1 MWLRVRHSRCSSPWV
16 TRNSSILFIAPMKK
30 MILNWD
36 IPIVTRL
43 HRKMGEN
50 TDRRKGTASER
61 AEDAFLHTDICRGV
75 RGRWLGL
82 I

>member
-1 MWLRVRHSRCSSPWV
+1 MYFMVRHSRCSLPWV
-16 TRNSSILFIAPMKK
+16 TINSSILFIAPMKK

-50 TDRRKGTASER
+50 TDRRKGTVSER
-61 AEDAFLHTDICRGV
+61 RRGFQSV
-75 RGRWLGL
+75 FQQSSAV
-82 I
+82 